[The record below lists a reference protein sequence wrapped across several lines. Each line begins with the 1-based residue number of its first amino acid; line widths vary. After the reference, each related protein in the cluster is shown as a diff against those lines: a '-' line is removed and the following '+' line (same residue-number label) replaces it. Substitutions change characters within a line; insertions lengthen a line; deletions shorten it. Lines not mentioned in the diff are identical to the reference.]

1 MPKSKSILV
10 AAVAISIGLAA
21 GAVGH
26 RAYELLPHNHWA
38 KTAIRDA
45 KGQTYGSYGD
55 KPLTMLQ
62 SWHVET
68 AEALAF
74 IDPKNAKWLIPYNK
88 NDWKRA
94 DNMNFFYI
102 MSALRH
108 DDTARGKKVAVEL
121 TADCHPRLNPI
132 ELRPFNTVLQNVRV
146 RARFP
151 GGVPHFHSLATF
163 PKTDFSPALKPE
175 VRGNEILISLPSH
188 PIIIDDL
195 AAHAQEPES
204 HDQRGQISH
213 FYTVFALE
221 MWAWSRGVD
230 LRDPLATDYTTAY
243 DPNSYRN
250 HQLINATAATVR
262 DALARPRQ

>member
-1 MPKSKSILV
+1 MQKSKSILV
-10 AAVAISIGLAA
+10 VAVAIAVGLAV

-26 RAYELLPHNHWA
+26 RAYELLPHNHWV

-62 SWHVET
+62 TWHVET
-68 AEALAF
+68 GEALAF
-74 IDPKNAKWLIPYNK
+74 IDPENAKWLVPYNK
-88 NDWKRA
+88 NDWKKA

-102 MSALRH
+102 MAALREN
-108 DDTARGKKVAVEL
+108 DMGGGKKVAVEL
-121 TADCHPRLNPI
+121 SADCHPRLNPI

-146 RARFP
+146 RARFA

-163 PKTDFSPALKPE
+163 AKTDFNPALRPQ
-175 VRGNEILISLPSH
+175 VRGNEIIISMPSH

-195 AAHAQEPES
+195 AANAQESES

-213 FYTVFALE
+213 FYTLFALE

-230 LRDPLATDYTTAY
+230 LRDPLAEKYTTAY

-250 HQLINATAATVR
+250 HQLINATAAAVKN
-262 DALARPRQ
+262 ALARRSQ